1 MLFLEIIITIISL
14 LISVAYYTL
23 TERKLIASI
32 QRRSGPNV
40 VGFWG
45 LLQPLVDGAKA
56 IFKEQIKPL
65 RSFFYFFIL
74 SPFIC
79 FLISLMLLNFISFYY
94 TKGYFDEILN
104 FIFFLSLS
112 SFNVFGILLA
122 GWSSNSKYALL
133 GGLRGTAQILS
144 FEMCFITLLL
154 PIFLINSSFK
164 KLKLLAYSSDEVVKS
179 FCHSHYKVLGIMWH
193 PERNKNLKN
202 FDKNLIKKYFM

>member
-1 MLFLEIIITIISL
+1 
-14 LISVAYYTL
+14 
-23 TERKLIASI
+23 
-32 QRRSGPNV
+32 
-40 VGFWG
+40 
-45 LLQPLVDGAKA
+45 LQPLVDGAKA

-122 GWSSNSKYALL
+122 G
-133 GGLRGTAQILS
+133 
-144 FEMCFITLLL
+144 
-154 PIFLINSSFK
+154 
-164 KLKLLAYSSDEVVKS
+164 
-179 FCHSHYKVLGIMWH
+179 
-193 PERNKNLKN
+193 
-202 FDKNLIKKYFM
+202 

>member
-1 MLFLEIIITIISL
+1 MMFLEIIITVISL

-40 VGFWG
+40 VGLWG
-45 LLQPLVDGAKA
+45 LLQPLVDGFKA
-56 IFKEQIKPL
+56 ILKEQIKPL

-74 SPFIC
+74 APFIC
-79 FLISLMLLNFISFYY
+79 FLISLMLLNFISFSY
-94 TKGYFDEILN
+94 TSGYFDEVLN

-154 PIFLINSSFK
+154 PIFLLNSTFNIIDIVTYQSKTSNIYLFLPSF
-164 KLKLLAYSSDEVVKS
+164 
-179 FCHSHYKVLGIMWH
+179 
-193 PERNKNLKN
+193 
-202 FDKNLIKKYFM
+202 